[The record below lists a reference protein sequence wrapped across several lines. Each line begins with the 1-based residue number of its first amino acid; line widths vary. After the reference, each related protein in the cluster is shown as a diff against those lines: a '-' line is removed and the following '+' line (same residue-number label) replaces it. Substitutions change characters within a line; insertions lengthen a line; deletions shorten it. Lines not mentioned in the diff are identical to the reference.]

1 MGLTPEA
8 QAAGMP
14 LRCVDRNIPAYPA
27 SRAHLWLSQQFVD
40 AAPVKS
46 DDDLVADDD
55 GRRTTALVRPD

>member
-14 LRCVDRNIPAYPA
+14 LRRVDRNIPAYPA
-27 SRAHLWLSQQFVD
+27 SRAHLWLGQQFVD